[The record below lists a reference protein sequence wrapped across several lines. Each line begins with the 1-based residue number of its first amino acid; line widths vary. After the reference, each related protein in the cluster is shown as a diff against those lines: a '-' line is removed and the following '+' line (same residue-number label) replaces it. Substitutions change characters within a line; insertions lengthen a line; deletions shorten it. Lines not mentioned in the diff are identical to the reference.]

1 MLDFAIFDDL
11 FKTNLTMSIL
21 DILIGIPLIWAMYK
35 GFTKGFIIEVATLL
49 ALILGIYGAIHFSDF
64 TADFIQNKFSYDS
77 NYMEII
83 AFIVTFLLI
92 VIILNVIGKMLN
104 SFIEAISL
112 GLVNRI
118 LGVVFGL
125 LKGILILSIFIYFV
139 NFLDKK
145 FELISQT
152 KKDESL
158 FYTPMIKISETLFD
172 IFDSDFDSTT
182 KKIKEEVQKQLP
194 LKSDDSK

>member
-1 MLDFAIFDDL
+1 
-11 FKTNLTMSIL
+11 MSIL

-112 GLVNRI
+112 GLINRI

-182 KKIKEEVQKQLP
+182 KKIKEELQKQLP